1 MSEDSTADFAQAVV
15 SAGADGGSASGAR
28 ARRGERDARRRS
40 DARGAKAPADL
51 KTDGRRGR
59 ANRRRRAETD
69 DDDEGVRDAAHD
81 TMDDGSVHEDA
92 GAQEAQM
99 QMNSSF
105 QSVSSLSASQDF
117 GTNAG
122 AEDSGHADGGL
133 DDFGDFAA
141 EPAAVE
147 QMTAEVGQMAVE
159 HAAPAEPAAP
169 APEEAPM
176 EPVAVMSNAGS
187 ASALS
192 ESDFAAPEQSVMAE
206 EPAVNMYNSP
216 HLQAFRAEQAKQLAE
231 REEAEK
237 REIERIKEE
246 AQAELELMDSQR
258 AKQISSAKQAN
269 RERQTAEEEL
279 FANASGWE
287 AVSNYVSDENLVPDS
302 LTDLS
307 KMRSLIRVLKNTPPV
322 KSA

>member
-69 DDDEGVRDAAHD
+69 DDDEGCVRDAAHD
-81 TMDDGSVHEDA
+81 PMDDGAVHEDA
-92 GAQEAQM
+92 GAA
-99 QMNSSF
+99 
-105 QSVSSLSASQDF
+105 
-117 GTNAG
+117 
-122 AEDSGHADGGL
+122 DSGHADGGL